1 MKIAIASQKPLI
13 MTAMIVTLA
22 ATFGLGLA
30 TRKGEVDP
38 SAKFE
43 AFNDSVLGLP
53 CRIITSFRTLPERVN
68 PTRSECN

>member
-1 MKIAIASQKPLI
+1 MKTAIVSQKLLT
-13 MTAMIVTLA
+13 MTAVTVTLA

-30 TRKGEVDP
+30 TRKGGLDP

-43 AFNDSVLGLP
+43 PFIDSLLGLP
-53 CRIITSFRTLPERVN
+53 CRIITMLRTFPERVN